1 MVCIRSVLLGTQE
14 GPRGSEPAANRPAA
28 APQPG
33 RAAVTVLWGLTPV
46 PGAGACPVP
55 VVEHFEN
62 SPAVCVTFID
72 VLRPSHGGWGVP
84 VVGAAAPQPLTEC
97 GSVARGG
104 GPSPPRSPVAPRL
117 AVLTAQRKVERKPW
131 HLLRKPQARLAHTS
145 NQKHSRTRSPAGS
158 KSPPW
163 RRGQTAP
170 RPRER
175 GLLPSPSWRRASAS
189 LAWQTSPSAD
199 RCPMLCAHPCSGVVE
214 CAGEGPCSRL
224 QVHNP
229 KPRGRTSDASLLGVG
244 LLPA

>member
-33 RAAVTVLWGLTPV
+33 RAAVTVLWGLTPPV
-46 PGAGACPVP
+46 PGAGAGPVP

-72 VLRPSHGGWGVP
+72 VHRPSHGGWGVP

-175 GLLPSPSWRRASAS
+175 GLLPSPSWPRASAS
-189 LAWQTSPSAD
+189 L
-199 RCPMLCAHPCSGVVE
+199 E
-214 CAGEGPCSRL
+214 SRL
-224 QVHNP
+224 ADVPQ
-229 KPRGRTSDASLLGVG
+229 RGPLSNALCPSLQRGGGVCWGRAVFTASGS
-244 LLPA
+244 